1 MRYRLS
7 KVALKVVYKP
17 AVLYAGMRKYPVAL
31 LIGIL
36 KQLYVGVEHSLGK
49 PLYLKVVARAGQGPV
64 AEIMQVM
71 VAEKQHH
78 VVHAPLLKFYD
89 VTQVVQLLPARNV
102 FIRVE
107 IVTQKHDCAVFVLI
121 NYASPFSRP

>member
-17 AVLYAGMRKYPVAL
+17 AVLYAGMRKYTVAL

-49 PLYLKVVARAGQGPV
+49 PLYLKVVARAGQGSV

-71 VAEKQHH
+71 VAKKQHH

-89 VTQVVQLLPARNV
+89 VTQVIQLLPARNV
-102 FIRVE
+102 FIRV
-107 IVTQKHDCAVFVLI
+107 
-121 NYASPFSRP
+121 